1 MSILSKKSLIVI
13 SMVLIAAFSIGIFA
27 QTYWGGKTMSA
38 VAVKKKWGSDKFDIA
53 KFKLG
58 SDNLKSKM
66 AYSLMTNKTY
76 IGKSY
81 EEIRKTFGPN
91 DGFYFIDTYPAYIIQ
106 RGKNKTEDTW
116 QLVFRMTNDYKVR
129 DIIMH
134 KNCCER

>member
-1 MSILSKKSLIVI
+1 MKKSFIII
-13 SMVLIAAFSIGIFA
+13 SMILVAAFSIGIFA

-38 VAVKKKWGSDKFDIA
+38 TAVKKKWGSDKFDIA
-53 KFKLG
+53 KFKSG
-58 SDNLKSKM
+58 SDITKSKM
-66 AYSLMTNKTY
+66 AYSLMTDKTY

-81 EEIRKTFGPN
+81 EEIREIFGPN
-91 DGFYFIDTYPAYIIQ
+91 DGFYFIDTYPTYIIQ